1 MTTAVELLVEVLA
14 LDATIH
20 RTYPNTAV
28 CWGGIGGSTVT
39 DHCSL
44 GCDNPKHGEVN
55 KEWRILKSNIH
66 KYLEEA
72 RNANTQV

>member
-1 MTTAVELLVEVLA
+1 MTTAEELLIEVLA

-28 CWGGIGGSTVT
+28 CWGGIGGQMITH
-39 DHCSL
+39 HCSL
-44 GCDNPKHGEVN
+44 ECDNPKHNEVN
-55 KEWRILKSNIH
+55 KEWWVLKSNIH